1 MTGDLDVGSDA
12 VITLEDGA
20 KAENIFWQV
29 AGSTTLHFTAAMEGI
44 ILCASEIVFK
54 TGSSLNG
61 KALAQTA
68 VTLDAATIVNV

>member
-1 MTGDLDVGSDA
+1 MTGDLNVGA
-12 VITLEDGA
+12 GAIITLEDGA
-20 KAENIFWQV
+20 KADNIFWQI
-29 AGSTTLHFTAAMEGI
+29 AGSTTLHTTAAMKGI
-44 ILCASEIVFK
+44 VLCASEIVFQ